1 KDDETPSYFRK
12 NDVRSFQ
19 PVTKHMI
26 SHYCKNMQA
35 QEKSHKE
42 VPEGASFMRVL
53 YGNEIREF
61 WVRETMEEI
70 EELFNLSSPAT

>member
-1 KDDETPSYFRK
+1 
-12 NDVRSFQ
+12 
-19 PVTKHMI
+19 
-26 SHYCKNMQA
+26 MQA